1 MSFGIASHPRHGVAA
16 ETLIRA
22 AREARADAVRLGG
35 DRSVVAASAAN
46 SIESRV
52 EGADVQVVT
61 VT

>member
-1 MSFGIASHPRHGVAA
+1 
-16 ETLIRA
+16 
-22 AREARADAVRLGG
+22 
-35 DRSVVAASAAN
+35 VVAASAAN